1 MIHPKIMIH
10 PKMIRIPI
18 FFVSLAL
25 AAAALNL
32 LLLPVHAASID
43 PSGKY
48 ELVTPPQPTDTPGKV
63 EVVEVFWFGCP
74 HCFTFLPSMEQ
85 YAKNKPDYVAVRHM
99 PAIFRDSW
107 VAHARAFY
115 TAELLGVEDKIHRPL
130 FETIHLRKQPL
141 DTQEE
146 LMKFFEGYGV
156 SNEDF
161 NKTYNSFAVETL
173 LRKSQVMQQRYGV
186 RGTPTVIV
194 NGKYR
199 VSGSL
204 AGSPDDMIKVIE
216 ALVERE
222 KAQLTAS
229 R

>member
-1 MIHPKIMIH
+1 MMRPGMN
-10 PKMIRIPI
+10 RIST
-18 FFVSLAL
+18 FLVSLAL
-25 AAAALNL
+25 AASVATLAAK
-32 LLLPVHAASID
+32 PAYAAGID
-43 PSGKY
+43 PTGKY
-48 ELVTPPQPTDTPGKV
+48 DLVTPPQPTDTPDKV
-63 EVVEVFWFGCP
+63 EVLEVFWYGCP
-74 HCFTFLPSMEQ
+74 HCYTFLPIIEQ
-85 YAKNKPDYVAVRHM
+85 YTLSKPDYVAVRHM

-115 TAELLGVEDKIHRPL
+115 TAELLGVEEQIHRPL
-130 FETIHLRKQPL
+130 FEAIHVRKQSL
-141 DTQEE
+141 ATQEE
-146 LMKFFEGYGV
+146 LMKFFEIYGV
-156 SNEDF
+156 SNDDF
-161 NKTYNSFAVETL
+161 NKTYNSFAVQTL

-204 AGSPDDMIKVIE
+204 AGSHENVIKVIE

-222 KAQLTAS
+222 RAEKTAS

>member
-1 MIHPKIMIH
+1 MN
-10 PKMIRIPI
+10 RISSI
-18 FFVSLAL
+18 FAPLAL
-25 AAAALNL
+25 L
-32 LLLPVHAASID
+32 LSVAMLPAMTAHGAGID
-43 PSGKY
+43 PTGKY
-48 ELVTPPQPTDTPGKV
+48 DLITPPQPTDTPDKI
-63 EVVEVFWFGCP
+63 EVLEVFWYGCP
-74 HCFTFLPSMEQ
+74 HCFSFLPNMEQ
-85 YAKNKPDYVAVRHM
+85 YDESKPDYVALRRM

-115 TAELLGVEDKIHRPL
+115 TAELLGVEEEIHRPM
-130 FETIHLRKQPL
+130 FETIHLRKQAL
-141 DTQEE
+141 DSKEE
-146 LMKFFEGYGV
+146 LRKFFEKYGV
-156 SNEDF
+156 SNDDF
-161 NKTYNSFAVETL
+161 DKTYDSFAVETL

-204 AGSPDDMIKVIE
+204 AGSRENVIKVIE

-222 KAQLTAS
+222 HAAKMAA

>member
-1 MIHPKIMIH
+1 MN
-10 PKMIRIPI
+10 RISSI
-18 FFVSLAL
+18 FAPLAL
-25 AAAALNL
+25 LVSAAM
-32 LLLPVHAASID
+32 LPAMMAQGAEID

-48 ELVTPPQPTDTPGKV
+48 ELITPPQPTDTPDKI
-63 EVVEVFWFGCP
+63 EVLEVFWYGCP
-74 HCFTFLPSMEQ
+74 HCFTFLDNMEQ
-85 YAKNKPDYVAVRHM
+85 YKAGKPDYVAVRHM

-115 TAELLGVEDKIHRPL
+115 TAELLGVEDQIRRPL
-130 FETIHLRKQPL
+130 FEAIHLRKQAL
-141 DTQEE
+141 DSKEE
-146 LMKFFEGYGV
+146 LEKFFEKYGV
-156 SNEDF
+156 SNDDF
-161 NKTYNSFAVETL
+161 NKTYDSFAVQTL

-204 AGSPDDMIKVIE
+204 AGSRENVIKVIE

-222 KAQLTAS
+222 RAEKTAAP
-229 R
+229 

>member
-1 MIHPKIMIH
+1 MN
-10 PKMIRIPI
+10 RISSI
-18 FFVSLAL
+18 FAPLAL
-25 AAAALNL
+25 LVSAAM
-32 LLLPVHAASID
+32 LPAMMAQGAEID

-48 ELVTPPQPTDTPGKV
+48 ELITPPQPTDTPDKI
-63 EVVEVFWFGCP
+63 EVLEVFWYGCP
-74 HCFTFLPSMEQ
+74 HCFTFLDNMEQ
-85 YAKNKPDYVAVRHM
+85 YKAGKPDYVAVRHM

-115 TAELLGVEDKIHRPL
+115 TAELLGVEDQIRRPL
-130 FETIHLRKQPL
+130 FEAIHLRKQAL
-141 DTQEE
+141 DSKEE
-146 LMKFFEGYGV
+146 LEKFFEKYGV
-156 SNEDF
+156 SNDDF
-161 NKTYNSFAVETL
+161 NKTYDSFAVETL

-204 AGSPDDMIKVIE
+204 AGSRENVIKVIE

-222 KAQLTAS
+222 RAEKTAAP
-229 R
+229 

>member
-1 MIHPKIMIH
+1 MNP
-10 PKMIRIPI
+10 IRS
-18 FFVSLAL
+18 FLAL
-25 AAAALNL
+25 PALVGSVALVCAAS
-32 LLLPVHAASID
+32 VHAAGID
-43 PSGKY
+43 PTGKY
-48 ELVTPPQPTDTPGKV
+48 ELVEPPQPTDTPDKV

-74 HCFTFLPSMEQ
+74 HCFSFLPAMEQ
-85 YAKNKPDYVAVRHM
+85 YANGKPDYVAVRHM

-107 VAHARAFY
+107 VVHARAFY
-115 TAELLGVEDKIHRPL
+115 TAELLGIEKEIHRPL
-130 FETIHLRKQPL
+130 FEAIHVHKQPL
-141 DTQEE
+141 DTREE
-146 LMKFFEGYGV
+146 LMKFFEQYGV
-156 SNEDF
+156 SNDDF
-161 NKTYNSFAVETL
+161 NKTYDSFAVETL

-204 AGSPDDMIKVIE
+204 AGSPQDMIKVIE

-222 KAQLTAS
+222 HAEKMAA

>member
-1 MIHPKIMIH
+1 MN
-10 PKMIRIPI
+10 RISSI
-18 FFVSLAL
+18 FAPLVLLVS
-25 AAAALNL
+25 AAM
-32 LLLPVHAASID
+32 LPAMMAQGAGID

-48 ELVTPPQPTDTPGKV
+48 ELITPPQPTDTPDKI
-63 EVVEVFWFGCP
+63 EVLEVFWYGCP
-74 HCFTFLPSMEQ
+74 HCFTFLDNMEQ
-85 YAKNKPDYVAVRHM
+85 YKAGKPDYVAVRHM

-115 TAELLGVEDKIHRPL
+115 TAELLGVEDQIRRPL
-130 FETIHLRKQPL
+130 YEAIHLRKQPL
-141 DTQEE
+141 DSKEE
-146 LMKFFEGYGV
+146 LRKFFEKYGV
-156 SNEDF
+156 SNDDF
-161 NKTYNSFAVETL
+161 NKTYESFAVQTL

-199 VSGSL
+199 ISGSL
-204 AGSPDDMIKVIE
+204 AGSRENVIKVIE

-222 KAQLTAS
+222 RAEKTAV

>member
-1 MIHPKIMIH
+1 MN
-10 PKMIRIPI
+10 RISSI
-18 FFVSLAL
+18 FAPLAL
-25 AAAALNL
+25 LVSAAM
-32 LLLPVHAASID
+32 LPAMMAQGAEID

-48 ELVTPPQPTDTPGKV
+48 ELITPPQPTDTPDKI
-63 EVVEVFWFGCP
+63 EVLEVFWYGCP
-74 HCFTFLPSMEQ
+74 HCFTFLDNMEQ
-85 YAKNKPDYVAVRHM
+85 YKAGKPDYVAVRHM

-115 TAELLGVEDKIHRPL
+115 TAELLGVEDQIRRPL
-130 FETIHLRKQPL
+130 FEAIHLRKQAL
-141 DTQEE
+141 DSKEE
-146 LMKFFEGYGV
+146 LEKFFEKYGV
-156 SNEDF
+156 SNDDF
-161 NKTYNSFAVETL
+161 NKTYDSFAVETL

-204 AGSPDDMIKVIE
+204 AGSRENVIKVIE

-222 KAQLTAS
+222 RAEKTAA